1 MFIKSEHQICIQL
14 SNEPGRILI
23 GVGSPAPAYMYAQF
37 EISES
42 EARDF
47 AAALFKTADESAKAR
62 DDAAK
67 KLAELAADNERL
79 SAITA
84 EAMWEGAL

>member
-1 MFIKSEHQICIQL
+1 MFIKSAHMICIQC

-23 GVGSPAPAYMYAQF
+23 DIGSPAPTYTHTQF

-47 AAALFKTADESAKAR
+47 AAALFKVSDEAAQAL
-62 DDAAK
+62 DDA
-67 KLAELAADNERL
+67 ERL

-84 EAMWEGAL
+84 EAMWEAA

>member
-1 MFIKSEHQICIQL
+1 MFIKSAHQICIQT

-23 GVGSPAPAYMYAQF
+23 GVGSPAPAYMYSQF
-37 EISES
+37 DISEQ

-47 AAALFKTADESAKAR
+47 AAALVKVADEAAQAR
-62 DDAAK
+62 TDTD
-67 KLAELAADNERL
+67 RL

-84 EAMWEGAL
+84 EAMREGAL

>member
-1 MFIKSEHQICIQL
+1 MFIKSAHQICIQT

-23 GVGSPAPAYMYAQF
+23 GVGSPAPVYMYAQF
-37 EISES
+37 DISET

-47 AAALFKTADESAKAR
+47 AAALVKVADEAAQAR
-62 DDAAK
+62 TDTD
-67 KLAELAADNERL
+67 RL

>member
-1 MFIKSEHQICIQL
+1 MFIKSAHQICIQT
-14 SNEPGRILI
+14 SNEPGNVLI
-23 GVGSPAPAYMYAQF
+23 GVGLCSPAYMHAQF
-37 EISES
+37 EITES

-47 AAALFKTADESAKAR
+47 AAALFKTADESARAR

-67 KLAELAADNERL
+67 KLAELTADNERI
-79 SAITA
+79 SAIAA

>member
-1 MFIKSEHQICIQL
+1 MFIKSAHMICIQC

-23 GVGSPAPAYMYAQF
+23 GIGSPAPTYTRTQF

-47 AAALFKTADESAKAR
+47 AAALFKVSDEAAQAL
-62 DDAAK
+62 DDA
-67 KLAELAADNERL
+67 ERL
-79 SAITA
+79 ADIQAIALMEATA
-84 EAMWEGAL
+84 

>member
-1 MFIKSEHQICIQL
+1 MFIKSDHAVCIQT
-14 SNEPGRILI
+14 STKAGRVLI
-23 GVGSPAPAYMYAQF
+23 GLGSMAPYTHVQF
-37 EISES
+37 ELGET

-47 AAALFKTADESAKAR
+47 AAALVKVADEAAQAR
-62 DDAAK
+62 TDTD
-67 KLAELAADNERL
+67 RL